1 MMEGPTGQDEV
12 PRLMA
17 LAEVVG
23 EKLRARGETVAIAES
38 SAGGLISA
46 ALLAVPGASAF
57 FVGGAVVYTKQAKM
71 ALLHLDEE
79 TVSNPRAATEEH
91 ALVLARGVRTALG
104 STWGVGETG
113 ATGPTGNRYGDAPGH
128 ACVGVVGPGVSREE
142 RADSIETGSTER
154 APNME
159 TFAWAAL
166 NLLSD
171 MLGPGGAD
179 GTGTG

>member
-1 MMEGPTGQDEV
+1 M

-23 EKLRARGETVAIAES
+23 EKLRARGETVAVAES

-71 ALLHLDEE
+71 TLLHLDEE
-79 TVSNPRAATEEH
+79 TVTNPRAATEAH
-91 ALVLARGVRTALG
+91 ALVLARGVRGALG
-104 STWGVGETG
+104 TTWGVGETG

-128 ACVGVVGPGVSREE
+128 ACVGVVGPGMSRQE
-142 RADSIETGSTER
+142 RADTIETGRADR

-166 NLLSD
+166 NLLND
-171 MLGPGGAD
+171 MLGPNGAR
-179 GTGTG
+179 GSG